1 MKTAG
6 LRPLGVRVSHPPL
19 KGSNSNL
26 TPILLGRIKRTLFLS
41 PSVVVVANDLA
52 KVGAR
57 VQFPSRALE
66 VHTAMLHWSA
76 KPRVMGSSPIVLIGR
91 DVAQSVEQD
100 KNVSRFAPLV

>member
-1 MKTAG
+1 M
-6 LRPLGVRVSHPPL
+6 
-19 KGSNSNL
+19 
-26 TPILLGRIKRTLFLS
+26 
-41 PSVVVVANDLA
+41 VANDLA

-100 KNVSRFAPLV
+100 KKCISFCSIGVVVNISALQAGVPGSSPGWSSMVLSTNG

>member
-19 KGSNSNL
+19 KGSYSKLN
-26 TPILLGRIKRTLFLS
+26 PILFLPESKRTLFLS

-66 VHTAMLHWSA
+66 VHTAILHWSA
-76 KPRVMGSSPIVLIGR
+76 KPRVMGSSPIVL
-91 DVAQSVEQD
+91 
-100 KNVSRFAPLV
+100 SRT

>member
-1 MKTAG
+1 MAKILSNFMK
-6 LRPLGVRVSHPPL
+6 
-19 KGSNSNL
+19 
-26 TPILLGRIKRTLFLS
+26 S